1 MMSIKELGSAGFS
14 ADLSDGV
21 ITIRHCESNSILA
34 EWTANT
40 GDWDIL
46 WKTIRDLEEAN
57 EVNDEN

>member
-1 MMSIKELGSAGFS
+1 MMSIRELGSAGFS
-14 ADLSDGV
+14 TVLSDGV

-46 WKTIRDLEEAN
+46 WKTIRDLEQAN
-57 EVNDEN
+57 EVNDE

>member
-1 MMSIKELGSAGFS
+1 MSIKELGSAGFS

-46 WKTIRDLEEAN
+46 WKTIRDLERR
-57 EVNDEN
+57 